1 MKVSTLQNKN
11 LNNQINFI
19 DTLTYETFICRQKI
33 MILVVLFPCTP
44 SWVFSYPR
52 LYVNKTLK
60 DRA

>member
-44 SWVFSYPR
+44 S
-52 LYVNKTLK
+52 
-60 DRA
+60 